1 MSITRKD
8 LEDFLY
14 DMDEGITKLKDFGR
28 NHDCD
33 VEVKVYGENH
43 SIILEASYQ
52 DDVAY
57 YYNSIRY
64 SDNSVTY
71 EDKKISKE

>member
-14 DMDEGITKLKDFGR
+14 DMDEEITKLKDFGR

-33 VEVKVYGENH
+33 VEVKVYEGNT
-43 SIILEASYQ
+43 IVLEASYQ

-57 YYNSIRY
+57 HFNSIRY
-64 SDNSVTY
+64 SDNSVAY

>member
-14 DMDEGITKLKDFGR
+14 DMDESITKLKDFGR

-33 VEVKVYGENH
+33 VEVKVYGEN
-43 SIILEASYQ
+43 SIILEASHQ

-57 YYNSIRY
+57 YFNSIRY
-64 SDNSVTY
+64 SDNSITY

>member
-14 DMDEGITKLKDFGR
+14 DMDESITKLKDFGR

-33 VEVKVYGENH
+33 VEVKVYGEN
-43 SIILEASYQ
+43 SIILEASHQ

-57 YYNSIRY
+57 CFNSIRY
-64 SDNSVTY
+64 SDNSITY